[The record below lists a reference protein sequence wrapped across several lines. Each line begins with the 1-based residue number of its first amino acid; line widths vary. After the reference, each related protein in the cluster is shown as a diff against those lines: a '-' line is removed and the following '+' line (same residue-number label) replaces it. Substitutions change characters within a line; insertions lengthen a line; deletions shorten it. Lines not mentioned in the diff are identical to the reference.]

1 MVKRQPQDLASQLGK
16 RKPFAS
22 LKQETYLNLLRT
34 CEQLSSGFV
43 KLLKKHGL
51 SDAQYNALRILRGE
65 SKPMQIYQIA
75 ERMIVAQPDI
85 SRLID
90 RLRKTGLV
98 ACDRC
103 EQDRRVVWVTLTVKA
118 RELLK
123 KIDRPIG
130 ELHEAQ
136 FDRLSETEL
145 ATLNKLLFRAQD
157 LESPPK

>member
-1 MVKRQPQDLASQLGK
+1 MATRKPENLASQLGK

-34 CEQLSSGFV
+34 YEQFSSGFV
-43 KLLKKHGL
+43 RLLKKHGL
-51 SDAQYNALRILRGE
+51 SDSQYNALRILRGE
-65 SKPMQIYQIA
+65 GEPMQVYQIA

-90 RLRKTGLV
+90 RLRANGLV
-98 ACDRC
+98 DCNRS
-103 EQDRRVVWVTLTVKA
+103 EQDRRVVWVTLTAKA

-123 KIDRPIG
+123 KLDRPIS

-136 FDRLSETEL
+136 FECLNETEL
-145 ATLNKLLFRAQD
+145 AMLNKLLFRARNIQ
-157 LESPPK
+157 PKSL